1 MLYAGDAPT
10 PDVTTEPY
18 EIPEKRIASDAG
30 HNTAMSSV
38 LVTGGSGFVATHC
51 ILQLLAAGHEVR
63 TTVRRLSREP
73 DVRAMLKT
81 GCAEPGGRLSFVEA
95 DLERK
100 RHRSTSAIGRIP
112 MRQTS
117 SRSRR
122 ESNVASAFRG
132 TVHQRGD
139 SQSACHATA
148 TVVKS
153 VPVRTVTPDAYATL
167 NE

>member
-51 ILQLLAAGHEVR
+51 ILQLLA
-63 TTVRRLSREP
+63 
-73 DVRAMLKT
+73 
-81 GCAEPGGRLSFVEA
+81 
-95 DLERK
+95 
-100 RHRSTSAIGRIP
+100 
-112 MRQTS
+112 
-117 SRSRR
+117 
-122 ESNVASAFRG
+122 SAFRG